1 MDGEIVEGDSEH
13 RNERHPL
20 QQHFLGWQCRVR
32 EYAMRNDEG
41 RPTPGMCPTVFLESG
56 EQVAPALKLVL
67 VPAQPQESIQRL
79 RFMSKKTYDPQ
90 ERYKKAMQLLSS
102 TFYQHIEDF
111 SGLLT
116 GLFPNDSSIA
126 KILQTEKRCMLKFD
140 YQQQSFSILC
150 SVREFS
156 KDKEDYEFTYWHNLL
171 FNPYLSPEVKV
182 IGFEPDWS
190 KSSANPS
197 HF

>member
-1 MDGEIVEGDSEH
+1 MDEEIVEGDSEH
-13 RNERHPL
+13 RNERHRL
-20 QQHFLGWQCRVR
+20 QDYFLGWQCRVR

-41 RPTPGMCPTVFLESG
+41 RPTPGICPTVFLESG
-56 EQVAPALKLVL
+56 EQVASALTLVL
-67 VPAQPQESIQRL
+67 VPAQPQESIQQL
-79 RFMSKKTYDPQ
+79 RFMSKKTFDPQ

-126 KILQTEKRCMLKFD
+126 KILQKEKRCVLKFD
-140 YQQQSFSILC
+140 YQQQRFSILC

-190 KSSANPS
+190 KSSANTS
-197 HF
+197 NF

>member
-1 MDGEIVEGDSEH
+1 
-13 RNERHPL
+13 
-20 QQHFLGWQCRVR
+20 
-32 EYAMRNDEG
+32 
-41 RPTPGMCPTVFLESG
+41 MCPTVFLESG
-56 EQVAPALKLVL
+56 EQVASALTLVL
-67 VPAQPQESIQRL
+67 VPAQPQESIQQL

-116 GLFPNDSSIA
+116 GLFSNDSKIA
-126 KILQTEKRCMLKFD
+126 KILQKEKRCVLKFD
-140 YQQQSFSILC
+140 YQQQSFSIFC

-197 HF
+197 HL

>member
-1 MDGEIVEGDSEH
+1 MDEEIVEGDSEQ

-20 QQHFLGWQCRVR
+20 QDHFLGWQCRVR

-56 EQVAPALKLVL
+56 EQVASALTLLL
-67 VPAQPQESIQRL
+67 VPAQPQESIQQF
-79 RFMSKKTYDPQ
+79 RFMSQKTYDPQ

-102 TFYQHIEDF
+102 AFYQHIEDF

-116 GLFPNDSSIA
+116 GLFPNDSNIA
-126 KILQTEKRCMLKFD
+126 KILQKEERCLLKFN
-140 YQQQSFSILC
+140 YQQQSFSIPC
-150 SVREFS
+150 CVGEFS
-156 KDKEDYEFTYWHNLL
+156 KDKQDYEFTYWHNLL

-182 IGFEPDWS
+182 LGFEPDWS
-190 KSSANPS
+190 EACADPS
-197 HF
+197 QF

>member
-1 MDGEIVEGDSEH
+1 MDQEIVEGDSEH
-13 RNERHPL
+13 RNERHRL
-20 QQHFLGWQCRVR
+20 QDHFLGWQCRVR

-41 RPTPGMCPTVFLESG
+41 RPTPGMCPMVTLENG
-56 EQVAPALKLVL
+56 EQVASALTLVL
-67 VPAQPQESIQRL
+67 VPGQPQESIQQL

-90 ERYKKAMQLLSS
+90 ERYKKALQLLSS

-116 GLFPNDSSIA
+116 GLFSNDSKIA
-126 KILQTEKRCMLKFD
+126 KILQKEKRCVLKFD

-156 KDKEDYEFTYWHNLL
+156 KDTEHYVFTYWHNLL
-171 FNPYLSPEVKV
+171 FNPYLSTEVKV

>member
-1 MDGEIVEGDSEH
+1 MDEEIIEGDSEH
-13 RNERHPL
+13 INERHPL
-20 QQHFLGWQCRVR
+20 QDHFLGWQCRVR
-32 EYAMRNDEG
+32 EYAMRNNEG

-56 EQVAPALKLVL
+56 EQVVSALKLVL
-67 VPAQPQESIQRL
+67 VPAQPQESIQQL

-111 SGLLT
+111 SGLMT
-116 GLFPNDSSIA
+116 GLFPNDSNIA
-126 KILQTEKRCMLKFD
+126 KLLQKEKRSVLKFD

-150 SVREFS
+150 SVEEFS
-156 KDKEDYEFTYWHNLL
+156 KDKEDYEFTYWHNIL

>member
-1 MDGEIVEGDSEH
+1 MDGEIVEGESEH

-20 QQHFLGWQCRVR
+20 QDHFLGWQCRVR

-41 RPTPGMCPTVFLESG
+41 RPTPGMCPTVFLERG
-56 EQVAPALKLVL
+56 EQVASALTLVL
-67 VPAQPQESIQRL
+67 VPAQPQESIQQL

-90 ERYKKAMQLLSS
+90 ERYKKALQLLSS

-116 GLFPNDSSIA
+116 GLFPNDSKIA
-126 KILQTEKRCMLKFD
+126 KILQKEKRCVLKFD
-140 YQQQSFSILC
+140 HQQQSFRILC

-171 FNPYLSPEVKV
+171 FNPYLSTEVKV

-190 KSSANPS
+190 KSSADPS
-197 HF
+197 HI